1 MPSTQGPTPM
11 AAEQTAVLVE
21 FARACR
27 TAARSV
33 SLYPATH
40 PSIQA
45 SLRRVIA
52 SAGRL
57 APSGTVTLA
66 VHPGTLMI
74 DGKAPARSDQ
84 ALEELSGLMKDRLV
98 GALRL
103 ESSADIHDWH
113 ALLLLLVRPL
123 DELSQAGGIA
133 RAWTATGRNHFEIIE
148 IDYAEVLRERDG
160 DGAVEWDQIIN
171 LCLLGDE
178 ALDAQALATL
188 LDTLGDSARF
198 GELIER
204 LQSAATGGDA
214 TVSARAAALL
224 ELVKQMLAASAE
236 RAGEGGKEGV
246 LQTVADSSSRLTPDM
261 LIEIIEH
268 ARGPERQQ
276 AEVAAAIVDRMG
288 DNTIASFVARNVAR
302 ETGASERLAQALQLL
317 VPDIDRKERL
327 IDLAKQEA
335 EQSPFG
341 RQAGFEELWE
351 SAANMLA
358 SYSDESFVSAEYAR
372 ELSGAQKQAVDVERV
387 SNDPPDRIKAWLA
400 TVELEAIRA
409 LDVALLVDLLQV
421 EDDPSAWRDTA
432 RIVVSE
438 IEKRLKAGDT
448 DGAHKLAFAIVR
460 ETGTGGRGA
469 LRSVAESA
477 VEGLASV
484 SLASL
489 IAAHFRKVDDADVD
503 PYNRICRTIG
513 LRMIG
518 PLAEVLIV
526 EENSKAIRR
535 LRELLFG
542 FGAAGRETVERLKQ
556 SPNPT
561 VRRTA
566 IDMLRMF
573 GGQDALADLATMLED
588 LDPLVQR
595 DAIKAIAQLGND
607 EAFAVLQKALMS
619 GTAAGNAIP
628 QQLISLKEERAVPLL
643 CYVLNHTVPRGR
655 LIEVHTLI
663 MEAIG
668 ALGSHTDSI
677 ATLEKVLY
685 RGEWWAPTRTAT
697 LRRAAALALG
707 RIGSPDARRVLEEA
721 RKKGGRGV
729 RNAARF
735 APIAPPRRQQERT

>member
-1 MPSTQGPTPM
+1 M
-11 AAEQTAVLVE
+11 AAEQATVLVE

-45 SLRRVIA
+45 SLQRVIGA
-52 SAGRL
+52 AGRL
-57 APSGTVTLA
+57 APAGTVMLA

-74 DGKAPARSDQ
+74 DGKAPARPDQ
-84 ALEELSGLMKDRLV
+84 ALEELAGLMKDRLV
-98 GALRL
+98 AALRL
-103 ESSADIHDWH
+103 ESGADIHDWH

-123 DELSQAGGIA
+123 DELSHDGGIA
-133 RAWTATGRNHFEIIE
+133 KAWAATGRNHFEIFE
-148 IDYAEVLRERDG
+148 IDYAEVLRERSG
-160 DGAVEWDQIIN
+160 EGAAEWDQIIN
-171 LCLLGDE
+171 FCLQGE
-178 ALDAQALATL
+178 GTLDANALKAL

-224 ELVKQMLAASAE
+224 ELVKQMLDASVE
-236 RAGEGGKEGV
+236 RLGENGKEGV

-261 LIEIIEH
+261 LIEIIER
-268 ARGPERQQ
+268 ARAAEGQQ
-276 AEVAAAIVDRMG
+276 SEVAAAVVDRMG
-288 DNTIASFVARNVAR
+288 DKTIASFVARNVAR
-302 ETGASERLAQALQLL
+302 DSGATERLAQALQLL

-327 IDLAKQEA
+327 LDLAKREA
-335 EQSPFG
+335 EDSPLG
-341 RQAGFEELWE
+341 RQAGVEELWE

-358 SYSDESFVSAEYAR
+358 SYSDETFVSAEYGR
-372 ELSGAQKQAVDVERV
+372 ELSGARKQALDVERV
-387 SNDPPDRIKAWLA
+387 SDDPPERIQKWLA
-400 TVELEAIRA
+400 TVEDEAIKA
-409 LDVALLVDLLQV
+409 LDFSLLLDLLKV
-421 EDDPSAWRDTA
+421 EDEPAAWRDTS
-432 RIVVSE
+432 RLVVSE
-438 IEKRLKAGDT
+438 IEKRVQAGYPEE
-448 DGAHKLAFAIVR
+448 AQKLAFAIVR
-460 ETGTGGRGA
+460 ETGAGGRATLHAAAESSIEALAGGA
-469 LRSVAESA
+469 LARHIA
-477 VEGLASV
+477 VHL
-484 SLASL
+484 
-489 IAAHFRKVDDADVD
+489 RKIEDGEVD
-503 PYNRICRTIG
+503 PYNRMCRTIG
-513 LRMIG
+513 PGMIG

-526 EENSKAIRR
+526 EENSRAIRR

-542 FGAAGRETVERLKQ
+542 FGAAGRETVERLKR

-588 LDPLVQR
+588 REPQVQR

-619 GTAAGNAIP
+619 GTAAGNSIP
-628 QQLISLKEERAVPLL
+628 QQLITLKEERAAPLL
-643 CYVLNHTVPRGR
+643 CYVLTHTVPRGR
-655 LIEVHTLI
+655 LVEVHTQV
-663 MEAIG
+663 ME
-668 ALGSHTDSI
+668 ALGSLGAQPESV
-677 ATLEKVLY
+677 ATLRTALY

-707 RIGSPDARRVLEEA
+707 RIGSPDARQVLNEA
-721 RKKGGRGV
+721 KKKGSRGV
-729 RNAARF
+729 RNAARL